1 MTAANIEK
9 LRADAAWHREQA
21 ERIEHFIADNAITLP
36 NDTDALVPVKDA
48 ADALGVRVETARRWA
63 KDGQGCEIGK
73 RWYLRK
79 AIVDAGRRRTRV
91 R

>member
-1 MTAANIEK
+1 MTAFDIDK

-21 ERIEHFIADNAITLP
+21 KRIELFIADSATGLP

-48 ADALGVRVETARRWA
+48 AVTLGVRVETARRWA

-79 AIVDAGRRRTRV
+79 GIVDAGRRRTRV